1 MCNLAFYTHLAF
13 YMPPPLRQRR
23 AVRANKP
30 VTACKNTAYFSKN
43 GEKL

>member
-1 MCNLAFYTHLAF
+1 MCNLAFYTYHLYARGG
-13 YMPPPLRQRR
+13 LLGQ
-23 AVRANKP
+23 NKP